1 MRLRFRFPPP
11 GRSVSYRLPLP
22 GVADTIERRREA
34 GPEAN
39 TKMIHYL
46 HERAWSVIRWD
57 QQGQTG
63 GGSSSP

>member
-1 MRLRFRFPPP
+1 
-11 GRSVSYRLPLP
+11 
-22 GVADTIERRREA
+22 
-34 GPEAN
+34 
-39 TKMIHYL
+39 MILYYL